1 MARTVFITGGTGS
14 VGRAL
19 VESFCLSGYRV
30 FFQYNTNRTAA
41 EELANAHGGT
51 ALSLDFSK
59 TTSLDVE
66 ATDILINN
74 AAVNISRV
82 NTIDVTLE
90 DWEKNIL
97 INLSWP
103 FVLIKRFLP
112 YMMHNRWG
120 RIVNISSIYGLRAC
134 EGNLPYNVSKH
145 GLSAL
150 TKTVAKEY
158 GQYGITT
165 NEICPGPIESDL
177 LDRIAQYHTDKEG
190 ISKSDYFASIVEDI
204 PAGRLATP
212 ADIAKAALFLASE
225 QAGYINGVSI
235 PVDGGLI
242 A

>member
-1 MARTVFITGGTGS
+1 MWISFAEETVTERSGVTQCIKTNILDADREPATWPEQSLLQGTGS

-30 FFQYNTNRTAA
+30 FQYNTNRTAA

-97 INLSWP
+97 INLTWP
-103 FVLIKRFLP
+103 FVLIK
-112 YMMHNRWG
+112 N
-120 RIVNISSIYGLRAC
+120 SS
-134 EGNLPYNVSKH
+134 
-145 GLSAL
+145 
-150 TKTVAKEY
+150 
-158 GQYGITT
+158 
-165 NEICPGPIESDL
+165 
-177 LDRIAQYHTDKEG
+177 HT
-190 ISKSDYFASIVEDI
+190 
-204 PAGRLATP
+204 
-212 ADIAKAALFLASE
+212 
-225 QAGYINGVSI
+225 
-235 PVDGGLI
+235 
-242 A
+242 

>member
-1 MARTVFITGGTGS
+1 MTRTVFITGGTGS

-59 TTSLDVE
+59 MASLNVE

-82 NTIDVTLE
+82 NAIDVTLE

-97 INLSWP
+97 INLTWP
-103 FVLIKRFLP
+103 FVLIKKFLP
-112 YMMHNRWG
+112 HMMRNRWG

-150 TKTVAKEY
+150 TKTVARE
-158 GQYGITT
+158 
-165 NEICPGPIESDL
+165 
-177 LDRIAQYHTDKEG
+177 
-190 ISKSDYFASIVEDI
+190 
-204 PAGRLATP
+204 
-212 ADIAKAALFLASE
+212 
-225 QAGYINGVSI
+225 
-235 PVDGGLI
+235 
-242 A
+242 